1 MYRKAKAALLI
12 GAIFVSLVWTVFAWR
27 QQSSG
32 GSANNGYTGDFGEAS
47 KSRVAEKRKFS
58 KTQIEQI
65 TAAKMS
71 SDMDRVYEIMEA
83 DLTPE
88 QRRQSAE
95 LRQDKE
101 RRVRR
106 AQENAIMI
114 LGEEE
119 YQRLLDV
126 KKRNWKR

>member
-1 MYRKAKAALLI
+1 MNRKAKAAVLI

-27 QQSSG
+27 QNSSG
-32 GSANNGYTGDFGEAS
+32 GSANNGYTGEFGGAS
-47 KSRVAEKRKFS
+47 KTRVAEKPKFS

-71 SDMDRVYEIMEA
+71 GDMDRVYEIMEA

-88 QRRQSAE
+88 QRRRRAE
-95 LRQDKE
+95 QRRQKQQRARE
-101 RRVRR
+101 
-106 AQENAIMI
+106 AQENAIKI

-119 YQRLLDV
+119 YRRLLVV
-126 KKRNWKR
+126 KKRNRKR